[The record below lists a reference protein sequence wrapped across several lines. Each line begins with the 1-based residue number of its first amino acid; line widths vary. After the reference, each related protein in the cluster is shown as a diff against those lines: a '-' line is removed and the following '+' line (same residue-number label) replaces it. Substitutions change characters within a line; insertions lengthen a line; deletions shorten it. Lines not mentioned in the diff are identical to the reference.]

1 MGFSLVVVTT
11 SVVHEQATQ
20 GASTKKL
27 YQKEIKIQ
35 SLNFEDD
42 REQEH

>member
-11 SVVHEQATQ
+11 SVVRKQATQ
-20 GASTKKL
+20 VAGTKKL

-35 SLNFEDD
+35 SLNFEANL
-42 REQEH
+42 EQEH